1 MSEQAYKVAVI
12 GAGAAGTFAAY
23 QIYKRLGAKATIT
36 VYEKLEHAG
45 GRVWDVQ
52 FAGATL
58 EAGGAVLHSS
68 GKHTYEIME
77 LTGCKEGVPGVSM
90 DGDDET
96 YAWWTD
102 KGFSVFTHSSLAS
115 MAIGIVKHVGPS
127 SALKVTNH
135 AKDMAAKW
143 DGIYAIQ
150 ESGQTFQTVNE
161 LLDAVQERQA
171 AETSLGSYLSSLGV
185 NDRMAKDIVEPITHN
200 MYNQGLEMNAFAGLV
215 GLAGAGLAG
224 GHLFAIE
231 GGNWTVFQKTLEAIG
246 VELHLNTKVASIEAT
261 SSPDAPLGLAYRVTQ
276 EDGQSK
282 DFDLV
287 ILAAPPAM
295 ANISITSDGEEIP
308 IAKNPYQTVH
318 TRFVVGEL
326 NPKYFRADPAKA
338 LPSTIF
344 TADSAGAPFKSIGV
358 TGYSPVYDSRIY
370 KIFSAD
376 HNVTDEELAQ
386 IFTVVHDTY
395 EFVWRGAYPI
405 LTTKVEHVPFKIQPG
420 LYYACAFET
429 AAGSVEVE
437 AVSAINTANI
447 AIDDVIKTETE
458 A

>member
-1 MSEQAYKVAVI
+1 MSEQNYRVAVI

-23 QIYKRLGAKATIT
+23 QVHKRLGNEAKIT

-45 GRVWDVQ
+45 GRVWDVN
-52 FAGATL
+52 FAGSTF

-68 GKHTYEIME
+68 GKHTYEIMDMV
-77 LTGCKEGVPGVSM
+77 GSKEGVPGVSM

-96 YAWWTD
+96 YGWWTD
-102 KGFSVFTHSSLAS
+102 KGFPVFSHSSLVS
-115 MAIGIVKHVGPS
+115 MALGILKHVGPL

-143 DGIYAIQ
+143 DGIYEIQ
-150 ESGQTFQTVNE
+150 AAGKTYLTVEE
-161 LLDAVQERQA
+161 LLDAVQEREPA
-171 AETSLGSYLSSLGV
+171 GISLGDYLAKLGV

-231 GGNWTVFQKTLEAIG
+231 GGNWTVFQKTLEHIKVDFRTKTQVSG
-246 VELHLNTKVASIEAT
+246 VDVTAAPE
-261 SSPDAPLGLAYRVTQ
+261 SPHGFTFQVKTTDGAEDTFDA
-276 EDGQSK
+276 
-282 DFDLV
+282 V
-287 ILAAPPAM
+287 ILAAPPVMCGFDFIREGQPIA
-295 ANISITSDGEEIP
+295 

-318 TRFVVGEL
+318 TRFVVGTL
-326 NPKYFRADPAKA
+326 DHAYFKANPAKP

-344 TADSAGAPFKSIGV
+344 TADSAGAPFKSVGV
-358 TGYSPVYDSRIY
+358 TGFSPDYNSRVY

-376 HNVTDEELAQ
+376 HHMTDEELSQ
-386 IFTVVHDTY
+386 IFTVVHDDY
-395 EFVWRGAYPI
+395 ELVWRGAYPI
-405 LTTKVEHVPFKIQPG
+405 LTTDVEHVPFKIQPG
-420 LYYACAFET
+420 LYFACAFET

-437 AVSAINTANI
+437 AVSAINAANI
-447 AIDDVIKTETE
+447 AIDEYLGSK
-458 A
+458 

>member
-1 MSEQAYKVAVI
+1 MSKQTYEVAVI

-23 QIYKRLGAKATIT
+23 QIHKRLGDTAQIT
-36 VYEKLEHAG
+36 VYEKNEHAG
-45 GRVWDVQ
+45 GRVWDVD

-68 GKHTYEIME
+68 GKHTFEIMK
-77 LTGCKEGVPGVSM
+77 LVGSKEGTPGVSM

-96 YAWWTD
+96 FGWWTD
-102 KGFSVFTHSSLAS
+102 KGFPVFTHSSLAS

-135 AKDMAAKW
+135 AKEMAEKW

-150 ESGQTFQTVNE
+150 ESGKTFQTVNE
-161 LLDAVQERQA
+161 LLDGVQEREA
-171 AETSLGSYLSSLGV
+171 AEISLGNYLKKLGV

-224 GHLFAIE
+224 GYLFAIE

-246 VELHLNTKVASIEAT
+246 TDTRYNTRVTGVEA
-261 SSPDAPLGLAYRVTQ
+261 SPDDDRPHGFVYRVTSD
-276 EDGQSK
+276 DGQEK
-282 DFDLV
+282 EYDAV
-287 ILAAPPAM
+287 VLAVPPAM
-295 ANISITSDGEEIP
+295 SGFVIVKEGAVIP
-308 IAKNPYQTVH
+308 IAKNPYQVVH
-318 TRFVVGEL
+318 TRFIAGEL
-326 NPKYFRADPAKA
+326 NPSYFHAKPSKK

-344 TADSAGAPFKSIGV
+344 TADSAGAPFKSVGV
-358 TGYSPVYDSRIY
+358 TGFSPQYNSRIY

-376 HNVTDEELAQ
+376 HHVTDEELAR
-386 IFTVVHDTY
+386 IFTVVHDETEY
-395 EFVWRGAYPI
+395 VWRGAYPI
-405 LTTKVEHVPFKIQPG
+405 LTTDVEHVPFKIQPG
-420 LYYACAFET
+420 LYFANAFET

-437 AVSAINTANI
+437 AVSAINAANI
-447 AIDDVIKTETE
+447 QIDEFL
-458 A
+458 AARA